1 MMKVVHGS
9 VLTAPR
15 DMFYLC
21 KNIDRTGLKSHR
33 KLIGRNVQLFPPSSP
48 SPLPSPSPSPPPSPT
63 VAPVPSLSPSPTVAP
78 VPSPSPSTLLPPPSA
93 VAPPPSAIADPP
105 PTPLLPRLAGQR
117 PGKKNHLGLIL
128 SITLGGTALVL
139 IAALLLWRG
148 NKVATVRPWATGLS
162 GQLQKAFVTGV
173 PKLKRSELEAACEDF
188 SNVIGSTSFG
198 TVYKG
203 TLSSGV
209 EIAVASVATP
219 SAKEWS
225 KHLESS
231 FRKRIDMLSKVNHK
245 NFVNL
250 LGFCEEDAPFTRM
263 IAFEYAPN
271 GTLFEHLHIE
281 ESEHLDWIMRM
292 RIAMGMAYCL
302 DYMHQLTPPIS
313 HKNLHS
319 SSVNLT
325 EDYAA
330 KISDFGLC
338 NDAST
343 ANTEQ
348 TPESNVYS
356 FGIILFEIITGKI
369 PYAGGDTVDEWVLD
383 FLRSDNCMTDLVD
396 PTLDSFDADQLE
408 AIGNIIRSC
417 VNSDPKRRPEMRD
430 VTARLKEITRI
441 AQDGATPKISPLW
454 WAELE
459 ILSTEAT

>member
-1 MMKVVHGS
+1 MEVFRLEK
-9 VLTAPR
+9 
-15 DMFYLC
+15 
-21 KNIDRTGLKSHR
+21 HR
-33 KLIGRNVQLFPPSSP
+33 LVTWTLIICLLYQN
-48 SPLPSPSPSPPPSPT
+48 
-63 VAPVPSLSPSPTVAP
+63 LSFCYGFNDE
-78 VPSPSPSTLLPPPSA
+78 
-93 VAPPPSAIADPP
+93 APPALADPP
-105 PTPLLPRLAGQR
+105 PALPFLPSAGQSSR
-117 PGKKNHLGLIL
+117 KKNHLALVL
-128 SITLGGTALVL
+128 SITLGATALVG
-139 IAALLLWRG
+139 IVALLLWRG

-209 EIAVASVATP
+209 EIAVASVAAP

-250 LGFCEEDAPFTRM
+250 LGFCEEDEPFTRM

-271 GTLFEHLHIE
+271 GTLFEHLHIQ
-281 ESEHLDWIMRM
+281 ESEHLDWMMRM
-292 RIAMGMAYCL
+292 RIVMGMSYCL
-302 DYMHQLTPPIS
+302 DYMHQLTPPIA
-313 HKNLHS
+313 HKNLNS

-383 FLRSDNCMTDLVD
+383 FLRSDSPLTELVD

-417 VNSDPKRRPEMRD
+417 VNSDPRRRPKMRD